1 MEEIKFEDVVRT
13 FAETYKNR
21 NIMLKEEWGNSY
33 LYADGECKFCA
44 TGYCLLYN
52 VKRLCEV
59 LENELL

>member
-1 MEEIKFEDVVRT
+1 MEGIKFEEVVMT

-21 NIMLKEEWGNSY
+21 NIMLKEECGNLY
-33 LYADGECKFCA
+33 LYADEECKFCA
-44 TGYCLLYN
+44 TGYCLLCN